1 MTIRNDF
8 SLVLSELKKVCSNTV
23 SGFFSRVR
31 CSDREFTQDCAK
43 SHFEIS
49 YFSFAV
55 SVFVVIKF
63 SCEADFRLSLFFVV
77 RFVAQS
83 HDHLNTGLLSFL
95 MGLVF

>member
-23 SGFFSRVR
+23 SGFFSRAR
-31 CSDREFTQDCAK
+31 CSDRELTQDCAK

-49 YFSFAV
+49 YFF
-55 SVFVVIKF
+55 FCRIRLRCDKF

-83 HDHLNTGLLSFL
+83 HDHFNPGFLSFL